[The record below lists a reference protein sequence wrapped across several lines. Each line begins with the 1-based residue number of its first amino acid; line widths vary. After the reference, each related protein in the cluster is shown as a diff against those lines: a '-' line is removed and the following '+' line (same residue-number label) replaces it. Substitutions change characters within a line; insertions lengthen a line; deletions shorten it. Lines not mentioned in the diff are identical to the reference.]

1 MKKTINKITIL
12 IIASLFII
20 SCTRDN
26 NPLESNGIYE
36 DGYFVTNEG
45 NFGSGNGSVSFVSNN
60 GIVENN
66 IFVTTNSFPLGD
78 VVQSMSIIDENAYIV
93 VNNSSKIEVASID
106 SMISV
111 GTIEDIVSPRYI
123 IEVSN
128 NKAYISDWGSNS
140 IHVLDLN
147 SLEILSTI
155 DVGNGPEKMIYSN
168 GYVYVCNV
176 GGWGYEK
183 TISVID
189 ANNNIVINTIEVGDK
204 PNSIVSDLNY
214 NIWVLCGGYT
224 EYDANWNVVSQTAG
238 SLVKI
243 TSNSI
248 VSTFNFDVGNSP
260 VDLVIN
266 DNGSS
271 LFYSDGSWSGKN
283 VYKFNVSDLELPT
296 VPIISRSF
304 YSLGYDD
311 GFIYGTDAVDYVQNG
326 WSYKYTE
333 SGTIVD
339 SAQVGIIPGS
349 YCFN

>member
-1 MKKTINKITIL
+1 MKKIIIKITNFILVSIL
-12 IIASLFII
+12 IS
-20 SCTRDN
+20 SCINTP
-26 NPLESNGIYE
+26 NPETSGIYN

-45 NFGSGNGSVSFVSNN
+45 NYGSGNGSISFVSND
-60 GIVENN
+60 GAVENN
-66 IFVTTNSFPLGD
+66 VFVTTNSFPLGD

-111 GTIEDIVSPRYI
+111 GTIEDIISPRYI

-128 NKAYISDWGSNS
+128 TKAYISDWGSNS

-147 SLEILSTI
+147 NLEILSTI
-155 DVGNGPEKMIYSN
+155 SVGNGPEKMIYSN

-189 ANNNIVINTIEVGDK
+189 ASNDIVINTIEVGDK
-204 PNSIVSDLNY
+204 PNSIVSDAND
-214 NIWVLCGGYT
+214 NIWVLCGGHT
-224 EYDANWNVVSQTAG
+224 EYSSDWTQIISQTAG

-243 TSNSI
+243 TDNSI
-248 VSTFNFDVGNSP
+248 VSTFNFDLGNNPS
-260 VDLVIN
+260 DLIVN
-266 DNGSS
+266 DNGTS
-271 LFYSDGSWSGKN
+271 LFYSDGSWSKN

-296 VPIISRSF
+296 SPIITRSF
-304 YSLGYDD
+304 YGLGYDD

-339 SAQVGIIPGS
+339 SVQVGIIPGS

>member
-1 MKKTINKITIL
+1 MNKITTL
-12 IIASLFII
+12 IIASLII
-20 SCTRDN
+20 SCTRDTN
-26 NPLESNGIYE
+26 IPDSKGIYD

-45 NFGSGNGSVSFVSNN
+45 NFGSGNGSISFISND
-60 GIVENN
+60 GVVENN
-66 IFVTTNSFPLGD
+66 VFVTTNSFPLGD
-78 VVQSMSIIDENAYIV
+78 VVQSMTIIDENVYIV

-106 SMISV
+106 SMISL

-123 IEVSN
+123 IEVSST
-128 NKAYISDWGSNS
+128 KAYISDWETNS
-140 IHVLDLN
+140 VHVIDLN
-147 SLEILSTI
+147 NLEILSTI
-155 DVGNGPEKMIYSN
+155 NVGNGPEKMIYSN

-189 ANNNIVINTIEVGDK
+189 ANNDIVINTIEVGDK
-204 PNSIVSDLNY
+204 PNSIVLDVND

-224 EYDANWNVVSQTAG
+224 EYDANWNIVSQTAG

-243 TSNSI
+243 TGNSI
-248 VSTFNFDVGNSP
+248 MSTFNFDVGNSP
-260 VDLVIN
+260 SDLVIN
-266 DNGSS
+266 DNGTS
-271 LFYSDGSWSGKN
+271 LFYSNGSWSKN

-296 VPIISRSF
+296 TPIISRNF
-304 YSLGYDD
+304 YGLGYDD
-311 GFIYGTDAVDYVQNG
+311 GYIYGSNAVDYVQNG

-339 SAQVGIIPGS
+339 SVQVGIIPGS